1 MVCVFRN
8 DRIVSVETE
17 LILFE
22 GELKMKDTT
31 KLNVKKLAVEEL
43 TGVAGGYDVA
53 YADEEAEAF
62 SHSPSDDTGT
72 VAPSAAPA
80 APAAPQRKRVRR
92 YRNIII
98 NGQMRQVA
106 FWTWE

>member
-1 MVCVFRN
+1 
-8 DRIVSVETE
+8 
-17 LILFE
+17 
-22 GELKMKDTT
+22 MKDTT
-31 KLNVKKLAVEEL
+31 KLSVKNLAVNEL
-43 TGVAGGYDVA
+43 TGVAGGYDGA

-62 SHSPSDDTGT
+62 SHSPTDDTGA
-72 VAPSAAPA
+72 VAPSVAPA
-80 APAAPQRKRVRR
+80 APAAPKKKRVKR